1 MGVACC
7 SSDVCQQL
15 HDLPH
20 QGDHVGVEVDH
31 AFKEGAVKVPP
42 EEVALEGAKRAGQT
56 IQDGEEFFEVF
67 RKGGIGVNRTYD

>member
-20 QGDHVGVEVDH
+20 QGDHVGVEVGH

-42 EEVALEGAKRAGQT
+42 EEVALQVSKRASQT
-56 IQDGEEFFEVF
+56 IQDGKELLQVF
-67 RKGGIGVNRTYD
+67 RKGGIGINLAFD